1 MKYCPKQAARRQTAG
16 EARLAPAAVQSTP
29 EPPVRRYIH
38 PIRSNP
44 APRRDSLEE
53 ALAGMLETL
62 SRQTDLL
69 EELLRRTEKG
79 DGGP

>member
-1 MKYCPKQAARRQTAG
+1 MKYCPKQAARRQPAG
-16 EARLAPAAVQSTP
+16 DARLAPAAVQSTP

>member
-16 EARLAPAAVQSTP
+16 EVRLAPAAVQSTP

>member
-44 APRRDSLEE
+44 APRRDSLEV
-53 ALAGMLETL
+53 ALAGVLETL
-62 SRQTDLL
+62 AHQTDLL

>member
-53 ALAGMLETL
+53 ALAGVLET
-62 SRQTDLL
+62 
-69 EELLRRTEKG
+69 LRRTEKG

>member
-1 MKYCPKQAARRQTAG
+1 
-16 EARLAPAAVQSTP
+16 
-29 EPPVRRYIH
+29 VRRYIH

-53 ALAGMLETL
+53 ALAGVLETL
-62 SRQTDLL
+62 SHQTDLL

>member
-38 PIRSNP
+38 PIRSTP

-69 EELLRRTEKG
+69 EV
-79 DGGP
+79 

>member
-53 ALAGMLETL
+53 ALAGVLETL
-62 SRQTDLL
+62 CRQTDLL

>member
-16 EARLAPAAVQSTP
+16 EARPAAVQSTP

>member
-16 EARLAPAAVQSTP
+16 EARLAPAAVQSPP

-44 APRRDSLEE
+44 APRRDPLDEV
-53 ALAGMLETL
+53 LTGVLETL
-62 SRQTDLL
+62 SHQTDLL

>member
-69 EELLRRTEKG
+69 E
-79 DGGP
+79 

>member
-53 ALAGMLETL
+53 ALAGVLETL
-62 SRQTDLL
+62 SHQTDLL

>member
-16 EARLAPAAVQSTP
+16 GARLAPAAVQSTP

>member
-1 MKYCPKQAARRQTAG
+1 MIYCPKQAARRQTAG

-29 EPPVRRYIH
+29 EPPVRRYIP

-53 ALAGMLETL
+53 ALAGVLETL
-62 SRQTDLL
+62 SHQTDLL

>member
-38 PIRSNP
+38 PIRSNT